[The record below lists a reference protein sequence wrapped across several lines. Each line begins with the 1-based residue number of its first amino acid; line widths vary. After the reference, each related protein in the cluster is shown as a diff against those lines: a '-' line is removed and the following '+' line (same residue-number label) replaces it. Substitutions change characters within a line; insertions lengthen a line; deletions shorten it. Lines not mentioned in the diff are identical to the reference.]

1 MFCAAV
7 GFCSTTSEAPARRSQ
22 IPIQKRQ
29 PILAHMSQLIPAQR
43 SKRANPSAQLRCPSS
58 QIPAHTS
65 SRVPIQR
72 PQLRNHGIQPLRCWG
87 ASTAYGSD
95 SSHSA
100 AAELTRAMAI
110 TGGHGMV
117 GTALRHAIL
126 HMRRRH
132 FALGAAHRARQKVAK
147 AVMAGA
153 RANKFQLA
161 VTLRGTSGATGLRP
175 LSLAWRDA
183 MEQGGTARRA
193 FHELLHCRH
202 ERIPPLY
209 SSGQSA
215 R

>member
-1 MFCAAV
+1 M
-7 GFCSTTSEAPARRSQ
+7 GDHEPRIR
-22 IPIQKRQ
+22 
-29 PILAHMSQLIPAQR
+29 
-43 SKRANPSAQLRCPSS
+43 
-58 QIPAHTS
+58 
-65 SRVPIQR
+65 
-72 PQLRNHGIQPLRCWG
+72 
-87 ASTAYGSD
+87 
-95 SSHSA
+95 A
-100 AAELTRAMAI
+100 AAPGA
-110 TGGHGMV
+110 HGMV
-117 GTALRHAIL
+117 GAALRRALL